1 MRTLVSGGELTRTGR
16 LVESS
21 IDSGVGK
28 ASAVPASC
36 IFWKITCG
44 YCSCGLMEEKVD
56 VD

>member
-28 ASAVPASC
+28 ASAVPASYFLENYVRLLLLR
-36 IFWKITCG
+36 INGRKG
-44 YCSCGLMEEKVD
+44 
-56 VD
+56 

>member
-56 VD
+56 GD